1 MRECPFDRLAKLREA
16 VPNIPFQMLLRGSNA
31 VGYAAYPDNVV
42 YKFCKKSVE
51 YGMDI
56 FRVFDSLNYIP
67 NLELGMDAVGEA
79 GGVIEAAISYTGDIS
94 DPTKTKY
101 NLEYYLKLARAL
113 VEKGAHILCIKDMAG
128 LLKPQAARILVGAL
142 RREFPDMPIHL
153 HTHDTAGTGV
163 ATSLAAAEAGADIVD
178 AAIDSFSG
186 LTSQPSLGAIVAS
199 LQNTPLD
206 TQFNL
211 KKLSTISN

>member
-1 MRECPFDRLAKLREA
+1 LRECPFDRLAKLREA

>member
-1 MRECPFDRLAKLREA
+1 
-16 VPNIPFQMLLRGSNA
+16 MLLRGSNA